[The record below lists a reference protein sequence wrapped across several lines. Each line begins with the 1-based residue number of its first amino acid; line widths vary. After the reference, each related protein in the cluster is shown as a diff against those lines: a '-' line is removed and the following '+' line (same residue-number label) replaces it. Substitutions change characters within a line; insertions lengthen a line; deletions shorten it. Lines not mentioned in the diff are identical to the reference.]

1 MVHYF
6 KLIGLALLLSVG
18 IGSFARAASFDC
30 NKATTEAE
38 IAICGD
44 PELSEL
50 DSQIGEAFNELDK
63 YGRYFSEIVDGQ
75 KAWISETRQLSSR
88 NFARQRDFLK
98 FISALSGCLK
108 SKVGLDVCEEEFSSG
123 PLEQCMGGVSGLD
136 HTTYLMTRC
145 SSAQKM
151 AYEVIE
157 RVESSQREI
166 KLKDNPETLAL
177 FKEARLFW
185 LSYRGAQ
192 CDYKY
197 SIYRDG
203 SIKSLIR
210 LGCLNSITKQRLNEL
225 LLPVFSD
232 VCGENC

>member
-1 MVHYF
+1 MFTLGTTSTGY
-6 KLIGLALLLSVG
+6 
-18 IGSFARAASFDC
+18 AASFDC

-50 DSQIGEAFNELDK
+50 DSEIGEAFNELDK
-63 YGRYFSEIVDGQ
+63 YGRYFSEIVDDQ
-75 KAWISETRQLSSR
+75 KAWVSKTRQLSSH
-88 NFARQRDFLK
+88 NFLRQRDFLK
-98 FISALSGCLK
+98 FMSALSGCLK
-108 SKVGLDVCEEEFSSG
+108 SKVGLDVCLEEFSSG
-123 PLEQCMGGVSGLD
+123 PLEQCMGGVSGSD
-136 HTTYLMTRC
+136 HTTYSMTRC
-145 SSAQKM
+145 MGSQKM

-166 KLKDNPETLAL
+166 ELKDNPETLAL

-203 SIKSLIR
+203 SIKSLIW
-210 LGCLNSITKQRLNEL
+210 LGCFNSITKQRLNEL
-225 LLPVFSD
+225 LLPVLAD